1 MHVTE
6 DQPKKPESAPIV
18 THMEHYLGP
27 VTDGWKTTGEGEV
40 LAFPLARF
48 APTPQAGWSV
58 MATLGLSALS
68 LTQPSGRGVR
78 QELLVCWPDEAMD
91 DAVPSH
97 LYAMGKTVLATG
109 EAISLGSVLPLPS
122 EPELPSGHAQTWFAW
137 YLTLPFFLPES
148 AAICSTTEPATVLCW
163 LVPIYEDEARFIDEH
178 GGEAF
183 EQMLL
188 LDRAQCFQWPRHS
201 FIGR

>member
-1 MHVTE
+1 MST
-6 DQPKKPESAPIV
+6 DQKTNAVSII

-27 VTDGWKTTGEGEV
+27 VVDGWKTTGDGEV

-48 APTPQAGWSV
+48 SPTPQPGWSV

-68 LTQPSGRGVR
+68 LKQPSGRGVR
-78 QELLVCWPDEAMD
+78 QELLICWPDEAMD
-91 DAVPSH
+91 DSVPSH
-97 LYAMGKTVLATG
+97 LYAVGKTIMATG
-109 EAISLGSVLPLPS
+109 EAIGLGSVLPLPGN
-122 EPELPSGHAQTWFAW
+122 PTLPSGSAKPWFGW

-148 AAICSTTEPATVLCW
+148 GAICPGTDPATVLSW
-163 LVPIYEDEARFIDEH
+163 LVPIYEEEARFIDEQ

-188 LDRAQCFQWPRHS
+188 LERATCFSWPRPNFCQS
-201 FIGR
+201 